1 MYLQKNEVI
10 HIIYIFVPNGILIP
24 FISTFDFMFIHFLK
38 LLVRC
43 DISSTLQ
50 AKQKLVPAKLTG
62 KTFTYRVNV
71 FMGFFCKQQQFSCRL
86 NGNISNTSNE
96 YMCFDPSLLNAV
108 IMGQACLVFST
119 VWKLDI
125 YIAL

>member
-108 IMGQACLVFST
+108 IMGQARLVFST

>member
-10 HIIYIFVPNGILIP
+10 HIIYIFVPNGILIS
-24 FISTFDFMFIHFLK
+24 FISTFDFMK

-71 FMGFFCKQQQFSCRL
+71 FMSFFLQTTTIFL
-86 NGNISNTSNE
+86 
-96 YMCFDPSLLNAV
+96 
-108 IMGQACLVFST
+108 
-119 VWKLDI
+119 
-125 YIAL
+125 

>member
-71 FMGFFCKQQQFSCRL
+71 FMNFFFA
-86 NGNISNTSNE
+86 NNNN
-96 YMCFDPSLLNAV
+96 F
-108 IMGQACLVFST
+108 LV
-119 VWKLDI
+119 D
-125 YIAL
+125 

>member
-71 FMGFFCKQQQFSCRL
+71 FMVFFCQQQQFSCRL

-108 IMGQACLVFST
+108 IMGQARLVFST

-125 YIAL
+125 YTL

>member
-10 HIIYIFVPNGILIP
+10 HIIYIFVPNGILIS

-50 AKQKLVPAKLTG
+50 AKQELVPAKLTG

-71 FMGFFCKQQQFSCRL
+71 FMNFFFA
-86 NGNISNTSNE
+86 NNNN
-96 YMCFDPSLLNAV
+96 F
-108 IMGQACLVFST
+108 LV
-119 VWKLDI
+119 D
-125 YIAL
+125 

>member
-1 MYLQKNEVI
+1 MYLQKKPTKLFI
-10 HIIYIFVPNGILIP
+10 SFIFLYQMVFNIP

-50 AKQKLVPAKLTG
+50 AKQKLVPEKLTG

-71 FMGFFCKQQQFSCRL
+71 FMVFFANNNNF
-86 NGNISNTSNE
+86 
-96 YMCFDPSLLNAV
+96 
-108 IMGQACLVFST
+108 LV
-119 VWKLDI
+119 D
-125 YIAL
+125 